1 MLYST
6 GLTCLSHG
14 AWSYLR
20 MELVESRATFLS
32 EDGLSARLHLTLK
45 TNNKMVN
52 IKEKTVAI
60 AGNHTAEILSG
71 KNDTNLLNVLFTETY
86 LLVAS
91 LYQQGF
97 KTFHTGMADGF
108 ETIAADA
115 VRRFQKEKTD
125 IELVT
130 DQPDSEMQP
139 DEYLLANSSLLIC
152 YCDHRDNNAMRIFE
166 RAKKGGMP
174 ATNLYTLL
182 TDYFTNNSPAKRA
195 LRSYNNIDGFSYC
208 KEGILLCYLYGEKP
222 IIAPFENIEQVEQR
236 DDKLYVT
243 LTNKLEVDAYL
254 LSE

>member
-1 MLYST
+1 
-6 GLTCLSHG
+6 
-14 AWSYLR
+14 
-20 MELVESRATFLS
+20 ME
-32 EDGLSARLHLTLK
+32 
-45 TNNKMVN
+45 
-52 IKEKTVAI
+52 IIIEKTVAI
-60 AGNHTAEILSG
+60 AGCHTAEILSG

-97 KTFHTGMADGF
+97 KTFLTSMSDGF

-130 DQPDSEMQP
+130 TVQPDSEMQP

-152 YCDHRDNNAMRIFE
+152 YCDHPNKDAMRILE
-166 RAKKGGMP
+166 RAKKNGMP

-182 TDYFTNNSPAKRA
+182 TDYFANDSPAKQA
-195 LRSYNNIDGFSYC
+195 LQPYNNIDGFSYC

-222 IIAPFENIEQVEQR
+222 VIVPFENIEQVEQR

-243 LTNKLEVDAYL
+243 LTNKLEVDAYI